1 MDLQIRVRKQILTCR
16 QISIA
21 NSVNF
26 VRAFFQFD
34 DEWAGTEKHVI
45 FSNGDIPSVEI
56 LLSEDQACVVPW
68 EVLQKEGDLYV
79 SVVGILGNIKIT
91 TKLMDAPIKVYASG
105 ELGGSTPNLP
115 TPSIWDQISGVKTVI
130 GTDEEPFDFSQ
141 MSSLSKLKVGLNQV
155 SGVMLDAP
163 EVPEVEED
171 PTVAGLYSSWL
182 FNVQCTAL
190 DVPIEEGQPETYH
203 IEMVQLTSIHVSD
216 RSWTRIGYRI
226 SLPNETP
233 EEEVDSWQ
241 SLAKEETSYVESIT
255 LDSGI
260 DEDHL
265 SISTTEE
272 PIDPDNPYGAQKIH
286 VLMNTKG
293 IGRNSD
299 LQTISKASLVAAVN
313 EVYAQTG
320 KVKDSVAGL
329 KSTIKELQDVLNQPI
344 VCLTG
349 NIFNRYNKSISNT
362 AVESLLTYDDSIQIA
377 SGSKPEIYGEI
388 LRLWTGTTAVR
399 GRVSKVDG
407 FYLLNNF
414 NSTLYFFDTAKI
426 TLLQQYS
433 EKLQR
438 DRLAWAFG
446 SFSESIFILDAY
458 QKNKG
463 IQLNLNG
470 STLSVTLDYYMSSR
484 TDPAVFQRLDSSVAI
499 LSYSDANFQ
508 NPVWRVCSRSL
519 TGSNTLQLPNAGKV
533 DSIFVPH
540 LKTLGYTYGWTRVE
554 GDTFN
559 FYKTTASSFSNTSGV
574 LVHSEAY
581 DSTARY
587 SKFSY
592 NEDCT
597 KLYRYI
603 LRDFK
608 YYLEERN
615 STTFEVIES
624 KLIDGN
630 LMFPSDV
637 IERTCPTVFN
647 GLLIPHTDTGGNVLI
662 YYQLEGEKWVQKT
675 LDCPGAPL
683 PFLTSDKLFLGG
695 SCVTVITK
703 KKKYNLM

>member
-56 LLSEDQACVVPW
+56 LLSEDQACIVPW

-79 SVVGILGNIKIT
+79 SVVGILGDVKIT

-105 ELGGSTPNLP
+105 ELGGSTPNPP
-115 TPSIWDQISGVKTVI
+115 TPSIWEQISGIKAIV

-141 MSSLSKLKVGLNQV
+141 MSSLSKLKAGLNQV
-155 SGVMLDAP
+155 SGVMLNAP

-171 PTVAGLYSSWL
+171 PVYAGLYSTWV
-182 FNVQCTAL
+182 FNVQCMTL
-190 DVPIEEGQPETYH
+190 DIPIEEGQPETYH

-216 RSWTRIGYRI
+216 RSWTCTGLRMSAPG
-226 SLPNETP
+226 EMP
-233 EEEVDSWQ
+233 EEDVSLWQ

-272 PIDPDNPYGAQKIH
+272 PVNPDDPYGAQRIQ

-293 IGRNSD
+293 IGRNYD
-299 LQTISKASLVAAVN
+299 LQTTSKTSLVAAVN

-329 KSTIKELQDVLNQPI
+329 KDTIKELQDVLNQPT

-349 NIFNRYNKSISNT
+349 NIFNRYNKNISNT
-362 AVESLLTYDDSIQIA
+362 AIESLLTYDDSIQIT
-377 SGSKPEIYGEI
+377 SGSRPEIYGEI
-388 LRLWTGTTAVR
+388 LRLWNGTTAIR
-399 GRVSKVDG
+399 GRVSGVDG
-407 FYLLNNF
+407 FYLLNNT
-414 NSTLYFFDTAKI
+414 NSTLYFFDMTKL

-433 EKLQR
+433 EYFQR
-438 DRLAWAFG
+438 DGLAWAFG
-446 SFSESIFILDAY
+446 SWGESIFILEPY
-458 QKNKG
+458 QANKG
-463 IQLNLNG
+463 ILLNLNG
-470 STLSVTLDYYMSSR
+470 VTKPVTLDYYMSIR
-484 TDPAVFQRLDSSVAI
+484 TDPAVFQRLDSSTAI

-508 NPVWRVCSRSL
+508 NPVWRVCGSSL
-519 TGSNTLQLPNAGKV
+519 TGSNTLKLPNAGKV

-540 LKTLGYTYGWTRVE
+540 LKTLGYIYGWTRVE
-554 GDTFN
+554 GDTFK
-559 FYKTTASSFSNTSGV
+559 FYTTRNSSFSNTSGT

-603 LRDFK
+603 FRDSK

-615 STTFEVIES
+615 STTFEITES

-630 LMFPSDV
+630 LALPADV

-647 GLLIPHTDTGGNVLI
+647 GLLIPRADIAQNALV
-662 YYQLEGEKWVQKT
+662 YYQLEGERWVQKE
-675 LDCPGAPL
+675 LDCPVAPL

-695 SCVTVITK
+695 SCVTAITK

>member
-79 SVVGILGNIKIT
+79 SVVGILGDVKIT

-105 ELGGSTPNLP
+105 ELGGSTPTPP
-115 TPSIWDQISGVKTVI
+115 TPSIWEQISGVRAIV

-141 MSSLSKLKVGLNQV
+141 MSSLSKLKAGLNQV

-163 EVPEVEED
+163 AVPEVEEE
-171 PTVAGLYSSWL
+171 PMYAELYSTWV
-182 FNVQCTAL
+182 FNVQCMAL
-190 DVPIEEGQPETYH
+190 DIPIEEGQPETYH
-203 IEMVQLTSIHVSD
+203 VEMVQLTSIHVSD
-216 RSWTRIGYRI
+216 RSWTRTGLRLSI
-226 SLPNETP
+226 SNETP
-233 EEEVDSWQ
+233 EEDVSPWQ

-272 PIDPDNPYGAQKIH
+272 PVDPDDPYGAQKIQ

-299 LQTISKASLVAAVN
+299 LQTTSKTSLVAAVN

-329 KSTIKELQDVLNQPI
+329 ESTIKELADVLNQPT

-377 SGSKPEIYGEI
+377 SGSRPEIYGEI
-388 LRLWTGTTAVR
+388 LRLWAGTLAVR

-407 FYLLNNF
+407 FYLLNIL

-426 TLLQQYS
+426 TLLQKYS
-433 EKLQR
+433 EEFSR
-438 DRLAWAFG
+438 DQLAWAFG
-446 SFSESIFILDAY
+446 SFSESIFVLDQY
-458 QKNKG
+458 QTNKG
-463 IQLNLNG
+463 IRLNLNG
-470 STLSVTLDYYMSSR
+470 STVSITLDYHMSRR

-508 NPVWRVCSRSL
+508 NPVWRVCDRSI
-519 TGSNTLQLPNAGKV
+519 TGSNTLKLPNAGKV

-559 FYKTTASSFSNTSGV
+559 FYTTRNSSFSNTSGT

-603 LRDFK
+603 FRASK
-608 YYLEERN
+608 YYLEERD

-630 LMFPSDV
+630 LALPADV
-637 IERTCPTVFN
+637 VERTCPTVFN
-647 GLLIPHTDTGGNVLI
+647 GLLIPHTVLASDI
-662 YYQLEGEKWVQKT
+662 LVYYQLEGEKWMQKT

-695 SCVTVITK
+695 SCVTVLTK
-703 KKKYNLM
+703 KKKYNLI